1 MKISLALA
9 VAFISLSLPAACRA
23 QDKAELGKEPK
34 PGEERIFDL
43 GSGVKMTFCWI
54 PPSNVKFKIGSPK
67 AEQDYLVKSYFEGK
81 RPEFLDG
88 ENEYEVAGVDGFWMA
103 KHEMTQAQYVKLT
116 GKKNPSYFCADG
128 GGKDKV
134 KHLNTDDFPV
144 EQVSWEDAG
153 DCLKSVK
160 VPSGMKK
167 IGLPSEV
174 QWEWACRGGR
184 GNGRAYYFGDVLN
197 GDKANSDGTEPYGTA
212 TKGDSKERTTKVGE
226 YETRV
231 PHPWNLCDMH
241 GNVFEWCED
250 YFGEYAKLPGGKNP
264 AQTARQSN
272 DVRVLR
278 GGSWGFNS
286 RDCRSAYRGSFAPD
300 FRDSDFGFRVAA
312 LP

>member
-9 VAFISLSLPAACRA
+9 VAFISLSLHAACRA

-43 GSGVKMTFCWI
+43 GNGVKMTFCWI
-54 PPSNVKFKIGSPK
+54 PPSNGKFKIGSPK

-81 RPEFLDG
+81 RPEFLDR

-103 KHEMTQAQYVKLT
+103 KYEMTQAQYVKLT

-134 KHLNTDDFPV
+134 KQLNTDDFPV

-174 QWEWACRGGR
+174 QWEWAVPWRAWERPGVLLWRRAERRQGEQRRHGTLRHRDQGGLQGAVDESR
-184 GNGRAYYFGDVLN
+184 
-197 GDKANSDGTEPYGTA
+197 
-212 TKGDSKERTTKVGE
+212 
-226 YETRV
+226 RV
-231 PHPWNLCDMH
+231 RNASAASVELVRH
-241 GNVFEWCED
+241 
-250 YFGEYAKLPGGKNP
+250 
-264 AQTARQSN
+264 ARQH
-272 DVRVLR
+272 V
-278 GGSWGFNS
+278 
-286 RDCRSAYRGSFAPD
+286 
-300 FRDSDFGFRVAA
+300 
-312 LP
+312 